1 MPKAKMEENAV
12 LLIIKENQ
20 PISIYK
26 LAKKLKI
33 SYSAVWN
40 MVERLELKNKIVT
53 ELKPKV
59 FVRMIKIK
67 EQENANRSL

>member
-1 MPKAKMEENAV
+1 MEENAV
-12 LLIIKENQ
+12 LLIIKESQ

-40 MVERLELKNKIVT
+40 MVERLELKKRINT
-53 ELKPKV
+53 ELKPKG
-59 FVRMIKIK
+59 FVRIITIK
-67 EQENANRSL
+67 EEKNDIRNL

>member
-1 MPKAKMEENAV
+1 MERASLDESAV
-12 LLIIKENQ
+12 LALIRENQ

-40 MVERLELKNKIVT
+40 MVERLELKKKVDTI
-53 ELKPKV
+53 LKPKG
-59 FVRMIKIK
+59 FVRMITIK
-67 EQENANRSL
+67 EEEDE